1 MARTEVS
8 LAGFGGQGIV
18 LSGYIIGQAA
28 CIYDNQHAIMTQSY
42 GPEARGGACAS
53 NVVVSDRPI
62 AYPVVTNP
70 QIIVVMSQEAYQ
82 KYGRRRDPNAV
93 LIIDEE
99 LVELDK
105 DDGGKIL
112 AAPFTR
118 LANEL
123 GRRIVAN
130 IVMLGFFAAVSD
142 VVSPQAMKDSILAS
156 VPKGTENLNLRAFD
170 RGYEYGL
177 ERKQAHVGSSR

>member
-53 NVVVSDRPI
+53 NVVISDKPI
-62 AYPVVTNP
+62 AYPAVTNP
-70 QIIVVMSQEAYQ
+70 QVIVVMSQEAYQ
-82 KYGRRRDPNAV
+82 KYGRRRDPNTT

-105 DDGGKIL
+105 DDSGRII

-118 LANEL
+118 FANEV
-123 GRRIVAN
+123 GRKIVAN
-130 IVMLGFFAAVSD
+130 IVMLGFFAAVAD

-156 VPKGTENLNLRAFD
+156 VPKGTENLNMRAFD
-170 RGYEYGL
+170 KGYECGL
-177 ERKQAHVGSSR
+177 NQKQVLKGNAK